1 MGFST
6 SAAAAVIFVGALVSL
21 GILYPATAG
30 SFEQVNDALGD
41 REDRVVDQR
50 NTAVNVESAEY
61 NATTENVTIEVAN
74 TGTTAL
80 AVNDT
85 DTLLNGTIQ
94 TETVTYAVENVTGRT
109 VWAPG
114 ETLRITVE
122 NVSAAPGRVKVVTE
136 YGVAAATEDVEVT

>member
-30 SFEQVNDALGD
+30 SFERVNDALAD

-50 NTAVNVESAEY
+50 NTAVRIDVARY
-61 NATTENVTIEVAN
+61 NTTSENVTVEVEN
-74 TGTTAL
+74 TGTTSL

-85 DTLLNGTIQ
+85 DTLLDGTLR
-94 TETVTYAVENVTGRT
+94 TENVTYQVENVTGRSL
-109 VWAPG
+109 WAPG

-136 YGVAAATEDVEVT
+136 YGVAVATEDVEVL

>member
-21 GILYPATAG
+21 GLLYPATAG

-41 REDRVVDQR
+41 REDRLLEQR
-50 NTAVNVESAEY
+50 NTEVAIDRAEY
-61 NATTENVTIEVAN
+61 NATTEDVTVVVEN

-85 DTLLNGTIQ
+85 DVMLNGSIR
-94 TETVTYAVENVTGRT
+94 TENVTLAVENVTGRT

-136 YGVAAATEDVEVT
+136 YGVSVATEDVEVT